1 MRKDVDSAFDA
12 ARRSAWRRV
21 HAEPS
26 HLYPFAKSSP
36 IPPPSIEGEK
46 QPDIRDAMRAW
57 RAIAAVEQQRR
68 KQAINVARCGIEFRR
83 AQKGVV
89 ESAFRL
95 LPVLAIT
102 MAIGYPICVLAH
114 GLFDSWLAVLL
125 CAMSTLVGAA
135 AAAWYSAESESR
147 RGSNAR
153 DAMEDMLAEL
163 DETTARRHHVCVQT
177 LHGAASARKF
187 EHTVM
192 LRSRVKSSARAALR
206 AIDRIEKQ
214 IVESALSKSNESER
228 QPNQHS
234 DTDHSH
240 HETSRQPASDTD
252 SDHASRMQY
261 QRESSIPL
269 PLRLAIPDQSDQ
281 HWNQFI
287 AHCANGMLTEVWGR
301 ITSTQDRYFRG
312 DFVHA
317 QMLPVFIGFADPLP
331 PMIVTHL
338 CRQQLNDRDA
348 SVFTDWARSLEAI
361 QSIHTDPQLLSCRVP
376 HAALDFQRMGS
387 IPQIALQSGF
397 EKLGQY
403 GALANAEVSSERA
416 QSVNTDA

>member
-1 MRKDVDSAFDA
+1 
-12 ARRSAWRRV
+12 
-21 HAEPS
+21 
-26 HLYPFAKSSP
+26 
-36 IPPPSIEGEK
+36 
-46 QPDIRDAMRAW
+46 
-57 RAIAAVEQQRR
+57 
-68 KQAINVARCGIEFRR
+68 
-83 AQKGVV
+83 
-89 ESAFRL
+89 
-95 LPVLAIT
+95 
-102 MAIGYPICVLAH
+102 
-114 GLFDSWLAVLL
+114 
-125 CAMSTLVGAA
+125 
-135 AAAWYSAESESR
+135 
-147 RGSNAR
+147 
-153 DAMEDMLAEL
+153 
-163 DETTARRHHVCVQT
+163 ETTARRHHVCVQT

-403 GALANAEVSSERA
+403 GALANAEVSSIDHDANTMRQEPGGTPNGAYPGREILQQLPILGYWFQQIPVRIGVKNSNLVVRA
-416 QSVNTDA
+416 GNAAAEQPPGDPSTGISQSGSQSPNGESDENLSGGDYE